1 MNCIPD
7 FDSPHVALDNRPV
20 SAAFDL
26 AVIENAVRFLQ
37 QHLQETGAGPEPH
50 EACEEALEAVS
61 ALRSRQR

>member
-7 FDSPHVALDNRPV
+7 FDSDRVALENRPL

-37 QHLQETGAGPEPH
+37 QHLKETGAGPEPH

-61 ALRSRQR
+61 ALRRRQR